1 MKAEE
6 ILGPWSPC
14 KLCDAMDFFRPEC
27 LEHLNRLR
35 QLPTFHAKQW
45 EYVQVLE
52 TRRRLAPDA
61 RVLVGLGCGG
71 EPVIPLLAEGA
82 QEVIATDLYG
92 RVGAWDVARQR
103 PDVLYPKL
111 GNLRVH
117 PMDMRHI
124 DLP

>member
-1 MKAEE
+1 
-6 ILGPWSPC
+6 
-14 KLCDAMDFFRPEC
+14 MDFFRPEC

-52 TRRRLAPDA
+52 TRRQLAPDA

-92 RVGAWDVARQR
+92 RAGAWDVARQR
-103 PDVLYPKL
+103 PDVLYPQL

-124 DLP
+124 DLPLNS